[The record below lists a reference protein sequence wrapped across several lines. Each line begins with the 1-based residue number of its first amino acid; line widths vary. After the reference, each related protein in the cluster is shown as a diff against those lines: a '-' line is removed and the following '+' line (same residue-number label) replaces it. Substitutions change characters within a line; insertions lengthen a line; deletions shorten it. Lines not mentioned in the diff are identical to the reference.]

1 MNQTVKMMRYR
12 PEIDGLRAIAVLCV
26 VIFHVFPTL
35 LPSGFI
41 GVDMFFAI
49 SGFLITGILLR
60 SHDDGSFSMGNFWAR
75 RVKRLMP
82 ALILV
87 SLSAVILGYFTFYG
101 EQFVQLGR
109 HLKALFL
116 LSSNTHASGQFGY
129 WSEGAE
135 SMPLLHTWSLG
146 VEEQFYLLFVI
157 ALSITLKYS
166 TKKVAFCGVVLLAV
180 ISYGLSVV
188 FSESHP
194 DQSFYL
200 LHTRIWEMLVG
211 SMFAF
216 SLQNKQVEKLSE
228 KRYWDL
234 LGVGVLIAAFTFID
248 GEMAFPGWVAIL
260 PVLGTSLVLFSGASA
275 VSKRVL
281 SWNVCVYIGKISY
294 SLYLWHWVVIV
305 YAKPYFYLHDLTVL
319 EGGAMIGASF
329 VLAVLT
335 YHFVENPLRRLK
347 GKGVLIGTLGGV
359 IAMIV
364 LGLAIRKEWIH
375 PLAETQAP
383 NTAYYTSGGDSSVID
398 YNLEDD
404 WLQKCPKIDGDDVDI
419 VVFGSSHAAMYGMVI
434 DELCKERG
442 LSVAFFAS
450 ISVVAPY
457 FELFEEQKNFYGKW
471 DLETHLKFDDYRK
484 SFLSE
489 KKPKLIITLDRYD
502 SIKTNAG
509 AIEFDSI
516 HRAYFT
522 ELLGMSDK
530 MMTVTQAPFAS
541 EKISSTRFLHLVNR
555 RSGNYRF
562 WEGRDT
568 RGNRIEANDTIEKI
582 CEDIGERAICLDIE
596 DLFLFEDRSTV
607 FANKDNVLH
616 YMDDNHLSNTG
627 ARLVKGSFSAAFDEV
642 FPESLGE

>member
-1 MNQTVKMMRYR
+1 MRYR

-305 YAKPYFYLHDLTVL
+305 YYKNYTFSRELSLF
-319 EGGAMIGASF
+319 EGGSLIVVSIA
-329 VLAVLT
+329 LAVLT
-335 YHFVENPLRRLK
+335 YHYIENPFRRLK
-347 GKGVLIGTLGGV
+347 GRNVIIGTLVGV
-359 IAMIV
+359 CLMIL
-364 LGLAIRKEWIH
+364 LGLAIRKQVIH
-375 PLAETQAP
+375 PWGENATQEFM
-383 NTAYYTSGGDSSVID
+383 YSEGDMERAIHHLVVFDRDEERPMIDVADDSV
-398 YNLEDD
+398 
-404 WLQKCPKIDGDDVDI
+404 DVI
-419 VVFGSSHAAMYGMVI
+419 VFGSSHAHMYSYTIMG
-434 DELCKERG
+434 LCEERG
-442 LSVAFFAS
+442 LSVVFLGQNGAASPWDDLFHGKTNLNGDWDAAKHREFTTFRKAF
-450 ISVVAPY
+450 
-457 FELFEEQKNFYGKW
+457 
-471 DLETHLKFDDYRK
+471 LKK
-484 SFLSE
+484 Q
-489 KKPKLIITLDRYD
+489 KPKLIISLDRYD
-502 SIKTNAG
+502 LLKTRLGEADFSSAHTIYFSDLLERSEFLMTAGQPPLAG
-509 AIEFDSI
+509 AVDGVSNFFRYVNKGGVRCNLQEERATKNLRQGANATIEEICADLGEKAIFI
-516 HRAYFT
+516 AT
-522 ELLGMSDK
+522 EDLFILEDG
-530 MMTVTQAPFAS
+530 
-541 EKISSTRFLHLVNR
+541 STRFT
-555 RSGNYRF
+555 SP
-562 WEGRDT
+562 E
-568 RGNRIEANDTIEKI
+568 
-582 CEDIGERAICLDIE
+582 
-596 DLFLFEDRSTV
+596 
-607 FANKDNVLH
+607 NVL
-616 YMDDNHLSNTG
+616 YYIDDDHLSDLG
-627 ARLVKGSFSAAFDEV
+627 AELVKSRFALAFDQVFSA
-642 FPESLGE
+642 ESRE